1 MENVEF
7 KHTPVL
13 LKETLEALDCKQS
26 GKYLDCTVG
35 GAGHS
40 SQILKIIGEQGYLYG
55 IDRDNVALKTSEY
68 RLSEIGKNFS
78 LIKGNYSDLK
88 SLASEY
94 NLPELDGILIDLGVS
109 SYQLDTAERGF
120 SFSKEAK
127 LDMRLGQDEDETK
140 SAYDLV
146 NTLSKS
152 DLELIFKEY
161 GEEPYSRIIAEEI
174 VKTRKVKKI
183 ETTSELSNVV
193 IEALRSKKYV
203 GSIHP
208 ATRIFQAIRIKVN
221 NELDGIKDVLPSA
234 LSLLKDGGRLAV
246 ITFHSLEDRIVKD
259 MFKDFTKNCIC
270 PPRQPICTCQKK
282 REGVI
287 ITKKPLTAS
296 EEELKLNP
304 RARSAKLRVFE
315 KHNADKHI

>member
-7 KHTPVL
+7 RHTPVL
-13 LKETLEALDCKQS
+13 LKETIESLNCKKG
-26 GKYLDCTVG
+26 GKYLDCTIG

-40 SQILKIIGEQGYLYG
+40 SEILKIIGEDGYLYG
-55 IDRDNVALKTSEY
+55 IDRDNVALKTSES
-68 RLSEIGKNFS
+68 RLSEISNNFS
-78 LIKGNYSDLK
+78 LIKGNYSDLDIL
-88 SLASEY
+88 SSEY
-94 NLPELDGILIDLGVS
+94 NIPKLDGILIDLGVS

-127 LDMRLGQDEDETK
+127 LDMRLGQDEHETD
-140 SAYDLV
+140 SAYELV
-146 NTLSKS
+146 NNLSKIE
-152 DLELIFKEY
+152 LETIFKEY

-174 VKTRKVKKI
+174 VKYRKSKKI

-193 IEALRSKKYV
+193 IEALRTKKYI
-203 GSIHP
+203 GSVHP

-221 NELDGIKDVLPSA
+221 NELDGVKKVLPIA
-234 LSLLKDGGRLAV
+234 LNLLNDGGRLSV

-259 MFKDFTKNCIC
+259 MFRDFTKNCIC

-282 REGVI
+282 RDGVI

-296 EEELKLNP
+296 EEEVKLNP

-315 KHNADKHI
+315 KNNAD